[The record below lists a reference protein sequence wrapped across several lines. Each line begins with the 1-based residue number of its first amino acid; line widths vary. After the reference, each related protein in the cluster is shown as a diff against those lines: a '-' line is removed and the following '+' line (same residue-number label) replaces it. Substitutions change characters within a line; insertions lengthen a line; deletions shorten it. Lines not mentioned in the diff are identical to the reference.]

1 MGAKKITQEYKEVKP
16 SETRRKKLRLK
27 RGIRRTLG
35 ILLIGG
41 MLWGGLSG
49 GYHLVQNMFNS
60 IGSLES
66 EANTTLAGAGEARA
80 NGEAYEVIMDEET
93 ALMTLN
99 QMTHQKIKATEK
111 HGAVEMNTNNIN
123 EMIHIV
129 EVSSYENRGA
139 MLRILKKW
147 KRGDFTYIVQD
158 HNEILDLQDGNIG
171 KAYDVMSAE
180 EENQFIKETF
190 GDEKKFSKY
199 NEGEEF

>member
-1 MGAKKITQEYKEVKP
+1 MGAKKLNDQKVEATPMQ
-16 SETRRKKLRLK
+16 TRRKKLRLK

-41 MLWGGLSG
+41 MLWGGVSG

-66 EANTTLAGAGEARA
+66 EANSTLAGAGEARA
-80 NGEAYEVIMDEET
+80 NGEAFEVTMDEET

-111 HGAVEMNTNNIN
+111 HGAVEMNENNIN
-123 EMIHIV
+123 EMIYIV
-129 EVSSYENRGA
+129 EESDYVNRDT
-139 MLRILKKW
+139 MLSILKKW
-147 KRGDFTYIVQD
+147 KRGAFTYIVQD
-158 HNEILDLQDGNIG
+158 HNAILDLQDGNIG
-171 KAYDVMSAE
+171 EAYDVMSADE
-180 EENQFIKETF
+180 EKQFIKETF

-199 NEGEEF
+199 NFEEEN